1 MKRDMKTDIQL
12 EIYKAYAAKLEQ
24 ELRRDIERCNAVD
37 ETGFR
42 KWLDAM
48 WIDAVGEV
56 LEQR

>member
-1 MKRDMKTDIQL
+1 MKTDIQL

-24 ELRRDIERCNAVD
+24 ELRRDIERCNAFD
-37 ETGFR
+37 EAGFR
-42 KWLDAM
+42 KWLDAL